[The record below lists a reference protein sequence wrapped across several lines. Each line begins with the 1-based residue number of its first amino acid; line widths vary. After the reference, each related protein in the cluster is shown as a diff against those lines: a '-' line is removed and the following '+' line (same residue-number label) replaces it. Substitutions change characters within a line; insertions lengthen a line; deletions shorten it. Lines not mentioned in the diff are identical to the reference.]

1 MVEMPLRFGRIR
13 QTQFIPNANPKQI
26 YRAFLN
32 AKAHTAFTGSK
43 ATGTGRVGGKFTAW
57 DGYITGKTLELK
69 NGKKIV
75 QAWRT
80 TEFPDE
86 YPDSKLE
93 LNFRA
98 KKGGTEIVM
107 VHSKVPAPQTAEYR
121 EGWVSSYWDP
131 LREYFRRA
139 PKQKRRKKS
148 D

>member
-1 MVEMPLRFGRIR
+1 MGLRFGRIR
-13 QTQFIPNANPKQI
+13 QTQFIPDAKPEQV

-32 AKAHTAFTGSK
+32 PKIHAAFTGSNS
-43 ATGTGRVGGKFTAW
+43 TGTGRVGRKFTAW
-57 DGYITGKTLELK
+57 DGYITGKTLQLK
-69 NGKKIV
+69 SGKKIV

-93 LNFRA
+93 LIFKT

-107 VHSKVPAPQTAEYR
+107 THTKVPASQTAEYR

-131 LREYFRRA
+131 LREYFRR
-139 PKQKRRKKS
+139 PQKRKTP
-148 D
+148 